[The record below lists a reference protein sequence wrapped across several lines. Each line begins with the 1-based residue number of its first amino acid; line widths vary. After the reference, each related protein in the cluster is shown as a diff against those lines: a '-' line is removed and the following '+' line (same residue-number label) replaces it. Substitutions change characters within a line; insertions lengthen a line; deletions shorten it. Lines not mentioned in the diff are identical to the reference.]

1 MFNIFHTGRGK
12 KYVEFRIKGHIR
24 HLKGKDV
31 NKFKKLISK
40 SLNIPLRYI
49 NLVGKGTGS
58 VILVFQ
64 IPEDG
69 VERLWN
75 SLEKKELWLWKNG
88 VLDVHIEGRDC
99 VQIQTEQYLGKILQ
113 YRCKHTEIKLKR
125 PYAEASSGT
134 L

>member
-1 MFNIFHTGRGK
+1 M
-12 KYVEFRIKGHIR
+12 
-24 HLKGKDV
+24 KGKDV

-69 VERLWN
+69 VERLGN